1 MSARRD
7 ADGPDRVK
15 GREEMSR
22 STDTT
27 LAFFMGAIVGGV
39 VALLLAPEKGEVTRR
54 RISEGAVDLYDRSR
68 DWVDHVG
75 NDVRDRTE
83 NVADRARD
91 KVSEVKRSARSQVDA
106 VRGAVTE
113 GRETYR
119 REIDKT

>member
-1 MSARRD
+1 MSV
-7 ADGPDRVK
+7 GLIEVK
-15 GREEMSR
+15 GCDQMSR

-27 LAFFMGAIVGGV
+27 LAFFMGAVMGGI

-54 RISEGAVDLYDRSR
+54 RISDGAVDLYDRGR
-68 DWVDHVG
+68 DLVDHVG
-75 NDVRDRTE
+75 HDVRDRTE
-83 NVADRARD
+83 HATDRARE
-91 KVSEVKRSARSQVDA
+91 KVGDVKRSARSQVDA